1 MTTRMSDRAGPPFA
15 HAGGGGGS
23 ADLAPTHALLKLPY
37 DSEGCYL
44 EREDL

>member
-1 MTTRMSDRAGPPFA
+1 MTTRMSDRSDPPFSHSA
-15 HAGGGGGS
+15 DGPGS